1 MFAHKFNELKTL
13 MLDHLQTS
21 GNITCKQLASALG
34 ISIQNAQIS
43 ILRLRRQSLV
53 TKESL
58 PRGGMVGR
66 KNTLTPL
73 MGVEKIG
80 SNGYMNRRRIEGKIK
95 HEL

>member
-21 GNITCKQLASALG
+21 GNITCEQLASALG
-34 ISIQNAQIS
+34 ISIQNVQIS

-66 KNTLTPL
+66 KKYSYTINVRGEDRLKWL
-73 MGVEKIG
+73 
-80 SNGYMNRRRIEGKIK
+80 
-95 HEL
+95 HEQET